1 MESKALAALAAYN
14 TYANHLVLTRAA
26 TLDEEQFTRESGTS
40 HSSVQRTLRHML
52 ATERGFLG
60 ICRGAATPRL
70 ELETLAEI
78 REKFAETDADFE
90 GYVASLD
97 AEETNREVLVDFDQI
112 QLKLPVWKIL
122 LQVLAHATHHRGELS
137 IIMTGLGCPL
147 PTLDIIAQ
155 FAQQD
160 GQQWPWM

>member
-1 MESKALAALAAYN
+1 MQADTLTALAAYN
-14 TYANHLVLTRAA
+14 AYANNLVFTSAEALG
-26 TLDEEQFTRESGTS
+26 DEQFRRESGVS

-60 ICRGAATPRL
+60 ILRGVPAPRL

-78 REKFAETDADFE
+78 REKFVETDADFE
-90 GYVASLD
+90 GYIAGLD

-122 LQVLAHATHHRGELS
+122 LQVLLHATHHRGELS

-160 GQQWPWM
+160 GQEWPWM

>member
-1 MESKALAALAAYN
+1 METGILSALAAYN
-14 TYANHLVLTRAA
+14 TYANNLVFTSAQA
-26 TLDEEQFTRESGTS
+26 LDDEQFRRDSGVS

-60 ICRGAATPRL
+60 ICRGERVQRL

-78 REKFAETDADFE
+78 RETFVATDADFE
-90 GYVASLD
+90 GYIAGLS
-97 AEETNREVLVDFDQI
+97 EEDLSREVLVDFGEI
-112 QLKLPVWKIL
+112 QLRLPVWKIL
-122 LQVLAHATHHRGELS
+122 LQVLLHAAHHRGELS
-137 IIMTGLGCPL
+137 IIMTGLGRPL